1 MKKIILLVLVFSLV
15 SCFEDND
22 DVVIK
27 ASTKSIQDFIYKGLQ
42 TYYLYKDNQ
51 PDLANNRFES
61 EQAYSDFLNSYESP
75 ASLFNHLQVSQD
87 RFSFL
92 VSDYR
97 VLENALNGTNQT
109 SGMEFGLR
117 RTTNNEIFGYV
128 RYVLPNT
135 PATEKGIERGMLFNR
150 VNETYLTQN
159 NYRSLLDQTNYTIGL
174 ATFESGNLSDLSTSI
189 SLNQIQYTENPV
201 FISEVFSVENQKIGY
216 LMYNAFTTRF
226 DAELNNA
233 FGNFKAANLDE
244 LIIDLRY
251 NSGGSVETCNDLC
264 SMITGQFEGEVF
276 TNQVYNNNFEN
287 QQRFFNAE
295 ISNGAA
301 INSLNLN
308 KVYVLTTEATASA
321 SELLL
326 SSLRPYIDVVQIGT
340 TTTGKFQASVT
351 LYDSPDYSPN
361 NRNLGHRY
369 AMQPLV
375 LKTVNAN
382 GFTDYFEGITPTYQQ
397 PEDYTNLGE
406 LGNLNEPLLN
416 KAISIITGTGKSIP
430 SPTSLEFVGES
441 KMQSP
446 VYQEMYLTDLK

>member
-1 MKKIILLVLVFSLV
+1 MKKIILIALVFSL
-15 SCFEDND
+15 SGCFEDND
-22 DVVIK
+22 DVIIK

-117 RTTNNEIFGYV
+117 RTTNNEVFGYV

-135 PATEKGIERGMLFNR
+135 PAAEKGIERGMLFNR

-174 ATFESGNLSDLSTSI
+174 ATFQGGILSDLPTTI

-201 FISEVFSVENQKIGY
+201 FISEVFSIENKNIGY
-216 LMYNAFTTRF
+216 LMYNGFTSRF

-251 NSGGSVETCNDLC
+251 NSGGNVETCNDLC

-276 TNQVYNNNFEN
+276 TNQVYNNNFETR
-287 QQRFFNAE
+287 QRLFNSK
-295 ISNGAA
+295 ISNGAT

-351 LYDSPDYSPN
+351 LYDSPDYSRN

-406 LGNLNEPLLN
+406 LGSLDEPLLN
-416 KAISIITGTGKSIP
+416 KAISIITGSGKSF
-430 SPTSLEFVGES
+430 SPAKSLEFIGES

-446 VYQEMYLTDLK
+446 VYQEMYLTDLE

>member
-1 MKKIILLVLVFSLV
+1 MFSLT
-15 SCFEDND
+15 SCFEDRD

-27 ASTKSIQDFIYKGLQ
+27 ASTKSIQNFIYNGLQ

-92 VSDYR
+92 VNDYR
-97 VLENALNGTNQT
+97 VLEKALNGTNQT

-117 RTTNNEIFGYV
+117 RTTNNEVFGYV

-135 PATEKGIERGMLFNR
+135 PAAENGIERGMLFNR
-150 VNETYLTQN
+150 VNGTYLTQD
-159 NYRSLLDQTNYTIGL
+159 NYKFLLDQTSFSIGL
-174 ATFESGNLSDLSTSI
+174 ATFQNGNLSDLSTTI
-189 SLNQIQYTENPV
+189 ALNQIQYTENPV
-201 FISEVFSVENQKIGY
+201 FISDVFSIENKNIGY
-216 LMYNAFTTRF
+216 LMYNAFTSRF

-233 FGNFKAANLDE
+233 FGNFKAANLTE

-251 NSGGSVETCNDLC
+251 NSGGNVETCNDLC

-276 TNQVYNNNFEN
+276 TNQVYNNNFET
-287 QQRFFNAE
+287 QQRLFNAK
-295 ISNGAA
+295 INNGAG

-308 KVYVLTTEATASA
+308 KVYVLTTEASASA

-326 SSLRPYIDVVQIGT
+326 SSLRAYIDVIQIGT

-351 LYDSPDYSPN
+351 LYDSPDYSRN

-382 GFTDYFEGITPTYQQ
+382 GFTDYFEGITPTYLQ
-397 PEDYTNLGE
+397 PEDYNNLGE
-406 LGNLNEPLLN
+406 LGSPDEPLLH
-416 KAISIITGTGKSIP
+416 KAISIITGTGKTFSAVK
-430 SPTSLEFVGES
+430 SLEFVGES
-441 KMQSP
+441 KMLAP
-446 VYQEMYLTDLK
+446 VYQEMYLMDLE